1 MNLDADY
8 DPAIPNEYA
17 VYIALVKD
25 RRRRRSEWQ
34 QWAHEDEED
43 ERPERLRKFAP
54 PPSYGAPS
62 SSVPAMDV
70 DDAVGAP
77 SGAPPA
83 PRAPSPP
90 PPGPPPVPPARFAP
104 PGPPPP
110 RPPGMTDAPTPS
122 VLDKKKQAAAAIAAA
137 FSQPKRADPTP
148 YRPPPPDDHT
158 PDPTKFAERLMER
171 YGYKQGEGLGAEG
184 NKGMVRPLEAR
195 ATKRGAARGTI
206 VNRNPDEAHAQARA
220 QYGEPSEVIV
230 LDHVLDTEADIT
242 RDTPQEIGTYLGAYA
257 AHLCEEH
264 GYVDR
269 VVLHPMSSGVRALV
283 QFTGMAGAY
292 RTVRAL
298 DQHVFRGR
306 PIRSKYY
313 PAARFAVGDHDL
325 D

>member
-1 MNLDADY
+1 MC
-8 DPAIPNEYA
+8 IR
-17 VYIALVKD
+17 D
-25 RRRRRSEWQ
+25 R
-34 QWAHEDEED
+34 
-43 ERPERLRKFAP
+43 
-54 PPSYGAPS
+54 
-62 SSVPAMDV
+62 
-70 DDAVGAP
+70 
-77 SGAPPA
+77 
-83 PRAPSPP
+83 
-90 PPGPPPVPPARFAP
+90 
-104 PGPPPP
+104 
-110 RPPGMTDAPTPS
+110 
-122 VLDKKKQAAAAIAAA
+122 
-137 FSQPKRADPTP
+137 PKRADPAP
-148 YRPPPPDDHT
+148 YRPPSPDDHT

-230 LDHVLDTEADIT
+230 LDHVLDTEAVIT

-257 AHLCEEH
+257 ARLCEEH

-313 PAARFAVGDHDL
+313 PAPRFAVGDYDL

>member
-54 PPSYGAPS
+54 PPSYGVPS
-62 SSVPAMDV
+62 SSIPMVDV

-77 SGAPPA
+77 LGPPPVPHAPG
-83 PRAPSPP
+83 PP
-90 PPGPPPVPPARFAP
+90 PPGPPPVPPNRLAP

-110 RPPGMTDAPTPS
+110 RPPSMTDAPTPN

-137 FSQPKRADPTP
+137 FSQPKRAVPAP

-171 YGYKQGEGLGAEG
+171 YGYKQGEGLGADG

-220 QYGEPSEVIV
+220 QFGEPSEVIV

-242 RDTPQEIGTYLGAYA
+242 RDTPQEIGTYLTALTQPNYVKSMAMSTGWCCTPRPLAYA
-257 AHLCEEH
+257 PLC
-264 GYVDR
+264 
-269 VVLHPMSSGVRALV
+269 SSPAW
-283 QFTGMAGAY
+283 QE
-292 RTVRAL
+292 RTVPYVLSTSTSSA
-298 DQHVFRGR
+298 DV
-306 PIRSKYY
+306 RS
-313 PAARFAVGDHDL
+313 AASTTL
-325 D
+325 PPSLP